1 MSKHKNFKGLVGGML
16 SDAAG
21 VTPEPKP
28 EPEPDRQIET
38 PLKVV
43 PSTKA
48 VREETV
54 PTSFRLPKNLVARLR
69 AASFWKRKKVGDLVR
84 PAIEELVEK
93 LEKEN
98 GGPFPTP

>member
-1 MSKHKNFKGLVGGML
+1 MSKRTNFKGLVGGML

-28 EPEPDRQIET
+28 VGQTET

-54 PTSFRLPKNLVARLR
+54 PTSFRLPKDLVARLR

-84 PAIEELVEK
+84 PAIEDLVET
-93 LEKEN
+93 LEKDN